1 MYPFELRFCI
11 LTQFLGKI
19 EEETFKEIF
28 DIMASEEIQPSDEYL
43 CSKYLLQGH
52 IIFGR
57 NPLICD
63 CSIKWI
69 VENPKYLNV
78 IDWPGIMSHKRPVC
92 KDGTLV
98 ADLDLNVLNALCP

>member
-1 MYPFELRFCI
+1 MNDL
-11 LTQFLGKI
+11 LGKI
-19 EEETFKEIF
+19 EEATFKEIF
-28 DIMASEEIQPSDEYL
+28 DIMASSETQPSENLECYENL
-43 CSKYLLQGH
+43 PPGH
-52 IIFGR
+52 IIFAR

-78 IDWPGIMSHKRPVC
+78 IDWPSIMDLQRPVC

-98 ADLDLNVLNALCP
+98 ADLDLNIFNALCP